1 MLPKEKLPPCCSV
14 LFCSVLRR
22 FKIIAVMLAAHP
34 QAASDIRNYFIATHL
49 RTVQAGVPTA
59 LVSVEGKIPAQEA
72 GSLSVSN
79 YGVIPVPGRNN
90 VRLKPVIFR
99 KNVYISFVIKG
110 YAQYFTVQNRTS
122 SDYLV
127 KQGE

>member
-14 LFCSVLRR
+14 LRR
-22 FKIIAVMLAAHP
+22 FKIIAVLLAAHP
-34 QAASDIRNYFIATHL
+34 QAASNIRNDFIAAHL
-49 RTVQAGVPTA
+49 RTVQAGVPTT
-59 LVSVEGKIPAQEA
+59 LVSVEGKIPAQEP

-79 YGVIPVPGRNN
+79 YGIIPVAGSNYI
-90 VRLKPVIFR
+90 RLKPVIFR

-122 SDYLV
+122 SDDLV
-127 KQGE
+127 KQGK